1 MVEPLLEVENLRVEF
16 FTPSG
21 PLCAVDDVSFTIG
34 RGEIVGLAGESGSGK
49 STIAQAI
56 LRILQPPAIITGGA
70 VRFEGEDL
78 LGMSSA
84 ELDRVRW
91 SQLAL
96 VFQSAMNAL
105 SPVMRIGE
113 QIADVVV
120 AHGQGTWAEALERAA
135 DMLTLVG
142 IDRDRLRSYPHE
154 LSGGM
159 RQRVMIAVALVLK
172 PKLLMMDE
180 PTTALDVVVQKEIL
194 AQIRE
199 LKDELGF
206 SVLFITHDLPLML
219 ELTDR
224 LAILYGG
231 RLAEM
236 APTSELIA
244 DAQHPYTRGLLA
256 SSPALFGPRSELSGI
271 AGSPPNLGSLPSG
284 CRFHPRCGEVIDR
297 CRDESP
303 ELLAL
308 GTAPRVSPHLA
319 ACHLLGA
326 AS

>member
-1 MVEPLLEVENLRVEF
+1 MQMHWDLWIPCRPRRARRQRPLDRLMRFVLRSPQ
-16 FTPSG
+16 TAPG
-21 PLCAVDDVSFTIG
+21 
-34 RGEIVGLAGESGSGK
+34 VGIRRRL
-49 STIAQAI
+49 
-56 LRILQPPAIITGGA
+56 
-70 VRFEGEDL
+70 
-78 LGMSSA
+78 SA
-84 ELDRVRW
+84 EPWRVRW
-91 SQLAL
+91 REIAL

-105 SPVMRIGE
+105 SPVMTIGE

-120 AHGQGTWAEALERAA
+120 AHGQGSWEEALERAA
-135 DMLTLVG
+135 DMLEIVG
-142 IDRDRLRSYPHE
+142 IGRDRLRSYPHE

-159 RQRVMIAVALVLK
+159 RQRVMIAVALVLR

-194 AQIRE
+194 AQIRD

-236 APTSELIA
+236 APTKELIA
-244 DAQHPYTRGLLA
+244 GAKHPYTRGLLA
-256 SSPALFGPRSELSGI
+256 SSPSLFGPCSELTGI
-271 AGSPPNLGSLPSG
+271 AGSPPNLRSLPSG
-284 CRFHPRCGEVIDR
+284 CRFHPRCAEVLDH
-297 CRDESP
+297 CRADSP
-303 ELLAL
+303 ELLTL
-308 GTAPRVSPHLA
+308 GTAPQENSHFA